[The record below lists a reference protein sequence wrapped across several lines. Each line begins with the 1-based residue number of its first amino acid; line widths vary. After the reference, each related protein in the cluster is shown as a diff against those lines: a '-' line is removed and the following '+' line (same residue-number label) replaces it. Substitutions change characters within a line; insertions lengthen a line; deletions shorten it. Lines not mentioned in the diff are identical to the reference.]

1 MVASAPRSSIDRKG
15 PDGPSVE
22 DVRAKSDAEL
32 ARRFNTDR
40 FEGEGDFAYV
50 FPHTHLRLTGGDLN
64 ATLGW
69 PWPGNDAGLSELLSH
84 YVASGDDAP
93 VELLFKFINDGL
105 AQKGR
110 KTWTP
115 WTPRDFAMVAAEV
128 YDVAEA
134 REDAEAD
141 RIVVPSSGRRKTQDT
156 FIVEKICNTVHCSRS
171 RGYAILR
178 YGSAVADQR
187 VALAK
192 AFSNDPDRRMPRH
205 WEPTFAARTWGRAS
219 AHSFE
224 RYVLD
229 HVDAFEGGNI
239 GATLAILIPRFEDGW
254 PLPADNLENL
264 LRAIRDQTLPINAD
278 AAFEL
283 WTRYAAWKRPRI

>member
-1 MVASAPRSSIDRKG
+1 MVASASRSSGDDHAG
-15 PDGPSVE
+15 PWVE
-22 DVRAKSDAEL
+22 GVRAKSEAEL
-32 ARRFNTDR
+32 ARRFNNDR
-40 FEGEGDFAYV
+40 FEDEGDFAYV
-50 FPHTHLRLTGGDLN
+50 FPNTHLRLAGGDLS
-64 ATLGW
+64 ATIHW
-69 PWPGNDAGLSELLSH
+69 PWSGNDAGLTFLLTH
-84 YVASGDDAP
+84 YMESGDDAP
-93 VELLFKFINDGL
+93 VELLFKVINDGL
-105 AQKGR
+105 AKAGR

-115 WTPRDFAMVAAEV
+115 RAFAMVDAEV
-128 YDVAEA
+128 NDTADV
-134 REDAEAD
+134 REDAEAE
-141 RIVVPSSGRRKTQDT
+141 RIVVPSSGRRKSQDT

-178 YGSAVADQR
+178 YGSAVAAQR

-192 AFSNDPDRRMPRH
+192 AFSNDPDRRTPRH

-254 PLPADNLENL
+254 PLPADNLETL

-283 WTRYAAWKRPRI
+283 WSRYAAWKRPRI